1 MIKMKAYTKE
11 ELKKSMLL
19 YAVTDRYWLKEG
31 ETLLEK
37 AEEALEGG
45 ATFLQLREKD
55 ADKGLVR
62 AEAEALQKICR
73 ERHIPFVIDD
83 DIMLAAELGLDGV
96 HVGQKDLLRLMQME
110 TDDFRKAEKSDSM
123 PGKEDTEK
131 NVRPGMISES
141 GRISE
146 RDALKAE
153 NGKTAENVGI
163 EVDVEQENV
172 RHLEAGDLA
181 VRRVREIIGEDKI
194 LGVSAETVEE
204 AVLAE
209 KAGADY
215 LGVGAVFPTGS
226 KDDAIPVSHETLR
239 QICEAVSIP
248 VVAIGGITLEN
259 MHELGGTGIDGI
271 AVISAIFGKPDI
283 KEAAENLAEEAG
295 NCFRQ

>member
-1 MIKMKAYTKE
+1 MKAYTKE

-37 AEEALEGG
+37 AEEALDGG

-96 HVGQKDLLRLMQME
+96 HVGQKDLLRLMQRE
-110 TDDFRKAEKSDSM
+110 TEDFCKAEKT
-123 PGKEDTEK
+123 GLADT
-131 NVRPGMISES
+131 
-141 GRISE
+141 
-146 RDALKAE
+146 
-153 NGKTAENVGI
+153 
-163 EVDVEQENV
+163 VEQEDV

-204 AVLAE
+204 AILAE

-215 LGVGAVFPTGS
+215 LGVGTVFPTGS

-271 AVISAIFGKPDI
+271 AVISAIFGQPDI
-283 KEAAENLAEEAG
+283 KKAAAKLAEEAG